1 MVKIARRFNAGLP
14 AGSSRV
20 PKGRLKINSTNGS
33 AVPSGLLQSQTREPG
48 VKTPGYCRTVP
59 SERIKTS
66 HARHFALWKCRA
78 RTYCQAV
85 TVLRAIQRSVD
96 FLAKK
101 GVESPRLQAEL
112 LLAHVLQVPRMKL
125 YLDFERILTDDQQA
139 TLREFVRRRGQRE
152 PLQHILGTTSFCGLD
167 LEVTGDVLVPRPE
180 TELLAERGWE
190 FLKKRMRIE
199 SANEPLS
206 PALSP
211 PGGAREKKGALPDA
225 QCGAKNVAERGAIPP
240 TALDFGT
247 GSGCIAIAIAV
258 QQPNVQIVALD
269 ISTAALALARRN
281 AVRNAVD
288 SRIEFLASD
297 GFAALPDGAKFD
309 LIISNPPY
317 IPTAEIAT
325 LDPEVRDHD
334 PRRALDGG
342 ADGLDFYRRLAREAA
357 AFLRTGGRLMVEL
370 GHGQEAAARK
380 IFSDE
385 KWVVEFV
392 EPDYHR
398 VPRILAARR
407 ED

>member
-1 MVKIARRFNAGLP
+1 M
-14 AGSSRV
+14 
-20 PKGRLKINSTNGS
+20 
-33 AVPSGLLQSQTREPG
+33 
-48 VKTPGYCRTVP
+48 
-59 SERIKTS
+59 
-66 HARHFALWKCRA
+66 
-78 RTYCQAV
+78 
-85 TVLRAIQRSVD
+85 TVLQAIQRSVD
-96 FLAKK
+96 FLSKK

-139 TLREFVRRRGQRE
+139 TLRELVRRRGQRE

-167 LEVTGDVLVPRPE
+167 LEVNGDVLVPRPE
-180 TELLAERGWE
+180 TELLAELGWQ
-190 FLKKRMRIE
+190 FLKK
-199 SANEPLS
+199 
-206 PALSP
+206 
-211 PGGAREKKGALPDA
+211 
-225 QCGAKNVAERGAIPP
+225 VAERDVDPP

-258 QQPNVQIVALD
+258 QCTDAQAVAID
-269 ISTAALALARRN
+269 KSIAALTLARRN
-281 AVRNAVD
+281 AARHAVD
-288 SRIEFLASD
+288 SRIEFLMSD
-297 GFAALPDGAKFD
+297 GFAALPAKSKFD

-325 LDPEVRDHD
+325 LEPEVRDHD
-334 PRRALDGG
+334 PRPALDGG
-342 ADGLDFYRRLAREAA
+342 ADGLDFYRRLARETV
-357 AFLRTGGRLMVEL
+357 AFLRPEGRIMVEL
-370 GHGQEAAARK
+370 GHGQEAAVRK